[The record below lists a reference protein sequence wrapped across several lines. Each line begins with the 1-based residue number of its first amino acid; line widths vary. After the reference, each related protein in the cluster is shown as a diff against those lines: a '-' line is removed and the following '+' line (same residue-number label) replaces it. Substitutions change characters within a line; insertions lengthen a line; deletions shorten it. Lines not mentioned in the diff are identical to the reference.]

1 MFSRRPSEARPLSV
15 PPRALPA
22 RDRGRPANLEANDPA
37 ALDAFLEGRLRL
49 LGVARVDSGLALRMR
64 RQEATTKS
72 TPARERRV
80 LSLLVEGASQK
91 QIAYEIG
98 VSPPAVS
105 ICVRNLLSKLG
116 LDQTLHLILLVRA
129 VDGISE
135 TRLMEMSRRLEG
147 FGPTELAVYVAPD
160 PDAVMRLT
168 LAELDVTLAAL
179 EGQGNSTIATHRRT
193 SLRTVVNQLAA
204 VFRKL
209 RVSGRLELVSR
220 LTLPGSCTSPSAR
233 LRRLAAAAARGAS
246 ETTATSYDAPSAWMK
261 QQHVEPLESGIS
273 IAGC

>member
-1 MFSRRPSEARPLSV
+1 M
-15 PPRALPA
+15 RALPV
-22 RDRGRPANLEANDPA
+22 RDRGRPANLQANDPA
-37 ALDAFLEGRLRL
+37 ALDAFLEGRLGL
-49 LGVARVDSGLALRMR
+49 LGVARLDSGLALRVR
-64 RQEATTKS
+64 RQEAITKS

-80 LSLLVEGASQK
+80 LSLLIEGASQK

-105 ICVRNLLSKLG
+105 IYVRNLLSKLG

-147 FGPTELAVYVAPD
+147 FGPTEFAVYVAPD

-220 LTLPGSCTSPSAR
+220 LTLLGSCTSPSAR
-233 LRRLAAAAARGAS
+233 LRRLAAAAARCAS
-246 ETTATSYDAPSAWMK
+246 ETTATSYDAQSAWMK

>member
-1 MFSRRPSEARPLSV
+1 MLPPRSTEARPSST
-15 PPRALPA
+15 P
-22 RDRGRPANLEANDPA
+22 

-49 LGVARVDSGLALRMR
+49 IAIARSDPGLALRVR
-64 RQEATTKS
+64 RETITPRV
-72 TPARERRV
+72 TPAKERRV
-80 LSLLVEGASQK
+80 LALLITGASQK

-105 ICVRNLLSKLG
+105 ICVRNLLAWLG

-135 TRLMEMSRRLEG
+135 PELVAMGQRRADRE
-147 FGPTELAVYVAPD
+147 FDVHVAPD
-160 PDAVMRLT
+160 PDAVARLT

-179 EGQGNSTIATHRRT
+179 VGHGNSTIAARRRR

-209 RVSGRLELVSR
+209 GISGRLELVSR

-233 LRRLAAAAARGAS
+233 LRRLAAAAAREESESGAPG
-246 ETTATSYDAPSAWMK
+246 YDGAARWMK
-261 QQHVEPLESGIS
+261 QPHAEPLANAIS
-273 IAGC
+273 IAAS